1 MLWRWQELCT
11 GLGLSSSEG
20 PDVSG
25 VSIDTRTLSD
35 GDLFV
40 ALSSDPGPRFHSSGT
55 SGRDGREFIR
65 QAELAGAAALLVTN
79 RVDSNLPTLKVDDS
93 LDALWALGRCARS
106 RMQGRVIG
114 ITGSA
119 GKTTT
124 RQWLEALLSNQAATH
139 ASIGSYN
146 NHWGVPL
153 SLARMPADTTY
164 GVFEIGMN
172 HAGEIRPL
180 SELVAPDVAV
190 ILNVLPAHIG
200 QLGSLEA
207 IRREKL
213 EIRHGLSKN
222 GVLVVPVDL
231 EVGDIGHTRVLT
243 FGRDSNA
250 DVYGQFSDDRVE
262 VGIGTQHFRYQ
273 LGGLGQHLAM
283 TSLAVMAVVHAIGAD
298 VNVAA
303 DQMKS
308 LLLPEGRGNQLM
320 VNGRLIIDDSYNAN
334 PVSMGYA
341 LHSLMGQPC
350 SRRIAVLGEMLEL
363 GEHSEEMHQKI
374 LKESENVDAVVTVGA
389 GFNVAENQAKNFW
402 GHCHSVD
409 DFDIKAFAEKTAPG
423 DAILIKGSNSVFWT
437 NKFVDQLKTAL
448 EKV

>member
-11 GLGLSSSEG
+11 VLGLSSSEG

-40 ALSSDPGPRFHSSGT
+40 ALASDPGPRFHSSGT
-55 SGRDGREFIR
+55 SGRDGNEFAHE
-65 QAELAGAAALLVTN
+65 AELAGAAALLVTKT
-79 RVDSNLPTLKVDDS
+79 VGSALPTLKVDDS
-93 LDALWALGRCARS
+93 LDALWALGRCARA
-106 RMQGRVIG
+106 RMQGQVIG
-114 ITGSA
+114 VTGSA

-124 RQWLEALLSNQAATH
+124 RQWLEALLSSQASTH
-139 ASIGSYN
+139 GSTGSYN

-153 SLARMPADTTY
+153 SLARMPADTAF

-207 IRREKL
+207 IRKEKL

-222 GVLVVPVDL
+222 GVLVIPADL
-231 EVGDIGHTRVLT
+231 EVDDIGDTRVLT

-250 DVYGQFSDDRVE
+250 DVYGQFSGDRVE
-262 VGIGTQHFRYQ
+262 VRIGSQIFRYK
-273 LGGLGQHLAM
+273 LGGLGQHLLM
-283 TSLAVMAVVHAIGAD
+283 TSLAVIAVVHAIGAD
-298 VNVAA
+298 VNTAA
-303 DQMKS
+303 EQMES
-308 LLLPEGRGNQLM
+308 LILPEGRGNQLK
-320 VNGRLIIDDSYNAN
+320 VNGRVIIDDSYNAN

-341 LHSLMGQPC
+341 ISSLVDQPS

-363 GEHSEEMHQKI
+363 GKHSEEMHLKI
-374 LKESENVDAVVTVGA
+374 LKECENVDAVVTVGA
-389 GFNVAENQAKNFW
+389 GFNSVEHQTANFW
-402 GHCHSVD
+402 GHYDSVA
-409 DFDIKAFAEKTAPG
+409 DFDIKSFAENTAPG
-423 DAILIKGSNSVFWT
+423 DTILIKGSNRVFWAS
-437 NKFVDQLKTAL
+437 KFVNQLKTAL
-448 EKV
+448 EKI

>member
-1 MLWRWQELCT
+1 MLWRWHELCT

-55 SGRDGREFIR
+55 SGRDGNEFVR
-65 QAELAGAAALLVTN
+65 QAELAGAAGLLVTKT
-79 RVDSNLPTLKVDDS
+79 VDSNLPTLEVDDS
-93 LDALWALGRCARS
+93 LDALWALGRCARA
-106 RMQGRVIG
+106 RMQGQVIG
-114 ITGSA
+114 VTGSA

-124 RQWLEALLSNQAATH
+124 RQWLETLLSSQASTH
-139 ASIGSYN
+139 GSIGSYN

-153 SLARMPADTTY
+153 SLARMPADTAY

-180 SELVAPDVAV
+180 SELVTPDVAV

-222 GVLVVPVDL
+222 GVLVIPYDL
-231 EVGDIGHTRVLT
+231 EVGDIGDTRILT
-243 FGRDSNA
+243 FGRDSRA
-250 DVYGQFSDDRVE
+250 DVYGQFTGGRVE
-262 VGIGTQHFRYQ
+262 VRIGSQILRYQ

-298 VNVAA
+298 VNAA
-303 DQMKS
+303 AEQMEK
-308 LLLPEGRGNQLM
+308 LILPEGRGNQLK

-341 LHSLMGQPC
+341 IRSLVGQPC
-350 SRRIAVLGEMLEL
+350 LRSIAVLGEMLEL
-363 GEHSEEMHQKI
+363 GDHSVEMHQKI
-374 LKESENVDAVVTVGA
+374 LKESRDVDAVVTVGA
-389 GFNVAENQAKNFW
+389 GFNTAENQAENFW
-402 GHCHSVD
+402 GHCDSVD
-409 DFDIKAFAEKTAPG
+409 GFDIKAFAEKTAPG
-423 DAILIKGSNSVFWT
+423 DAILIKGSNRVFWAS
-437 NKFVDQLKTAL
+437 KFVNQLKTAL